1 MRYICVLF
9 VCFSLI
15 INFNLLANNE
25 IDSLKRELNK
35 QPKAKT
41 AEINAKIAE
50 TYYKL
55 NKDSAFKYAN
65 TALIL
70 SSNNN
75 DLNAKA
81 EAYRIIGK
89 YYAEK
94 RNIKLALSY
103 FNNSINLF
111 YLLKDQSRIAD
122 MYNSIGIL
130 YGKIYNYEK
139 ALLYIHKSVELLKV
153 VGDNKKIST
162 SLNNLSVVYRS
173 QKNFN
178 KSLEVCMQSLY
189 YAKKS
194 GDEFSIASSLNN
206 ISLAYI
212 FKEKNKEA
220 LGYQLEAIA
229 IFEKLKSKSR
239 LCSSYM
245 SVGSI
250 YSKLKKNE
258 KAREYYSKALVL
270 ALELKDNYLISF
282 AFQNIGSKYLKDNDF
297 EKAYNNLKKAEEYGQ
312 KINDLGC
319 LKISSENLAEYY
331 SKIGDYK
338 NAFEYYKKFKTY
350 NDSIYNADNLERF
363 QDLQLKYE
371 VEEKDKENKILK
383 QESTIQ
389 KLAIQKQTYLKN
401 TFIIVSI
408 TVIVII
414 IIVYFLLLSK
424 RNANKKLSDNNQ
436 LITLQKDK
444 LEEANAAKDKIFTLI
459 GHDLKTPFY
468 VILRYTQLLKNQF
481 ECLSDTEKKDNISEL
496 HDLTRDVY
504 YVLENLLTW
513 SRSQRG
519 IIHVKK
525 EIINLSALI
534 YASIRP
540 YQTNAGRKNLII
552 NNLIDPSLNIL
563 ADKYTL
569 GTVIGNLFNNACK
582 FTPSGGSITF
592 EVVDNESTEIE
603 ILVKDTG
610 IGIDDDKL
618 KKLFQIGDSFSTD
631 GTEKEKGTGLG
642 LIICKEF
649 IEYNNGS
656 IYVESKINEGSVFTI
671 KLPKE

>member
-1 MRYICVLF
+1 MRYLQVLILF
-9 VCFSLI
+9 LI
-15 INFNLLANNE
+15 INSRLSASN
-25 IDSLKRELNK
+25 IDSLKIELIK
-35 QPKAKT
+35 QPQAKA
-41 AEINAKIAE
+41 AEINFKIAE
-50 TYYKL
+50 TFYKL
-55 NKDSAFKYAN
+55 QIDSALKYAN
-65 TALIL
+65 IALSISL
-70 SSNNN
+70 KKN
-75 DLNAKA
+75 DLKIKA
-81 EAYRIIGK
+81 EAYRLIGK
-89 YYAEK
+89 CYAEK
-94 RNIKLALSY
+94 RNLKLALSY

-111 YLLKDQSRIAD
+111 QQLKDQSRIAD

-139 ALLYIHKSVELLKV
+139 ALFYIHKSVELLKV
-153 VGDNKKIST
+153 AGDNKKIST
-162 SLNNLSVVYRS
+162 SLNNLSVVFRS
-173 QKNFN
+173 QKDFD
-178 KSLEVCMQSLY
+178 KSLDVSLQSLY

-206 ISLAYI
+206 ISLAFI
-212 FKEKNKEA
+212 FKQKNKEA
-220 LGYQLEAIA
+220 LIYQLDAIR

-239 LCSSYM
+239 LCSSYI

-250 YSKLKKNE
+250 YSKMNKHH
-258 KAREYYSKALVL
+258 KAKEYYLKSL
-270 ALELKDNYLISF
+270 ALAHELNDIYLTSF
-282 AFQNIGSKYLKDNDF
+282 AYQNIGSKFLEENNF
-297 EKAYNNLKKAEEYGQ
+297 EKAYNNFKKAEEYGL

-319 LKISSENLAEYY
+319 LKISSEKLAEYY

-350 NDSIYNADNLERF
+350 TDSIYNTDNLERF

-401 TFIIVSI
+401 TFIIFSI
-408 TVIVII
+408 TVIVIF
-414 IIVYFLLLSK
+414 IIVYFLLISK
-424 RNANKKLSDNNQ
+424 RKANKKLSDYNQ

-481 ECLSDTEKKDNISEL
+481 ECLSETEKKDNISEL

-519 IIHVKK
+519 IIHIKK
-525 EIINLSALI
+525 ESINLSALI

-540 YQTNAGRKNLII
+540 YQTNASRKNLIV
-552 NNLIDPSLNIL
+552 NNLIDPSLNIM

-569 GTVIGNLFNNACK
+569 GTVIGNLFNNATK
-582 FTPSGGSITF
+582 FTPVGGSITF
-592 EVVDNESTEIE
+592 EINETENNEFE

-610 IGIDDDKL
+610 IGIDEEKQ

-631 GTEKEKGTGLG
+631 GTENEKGTGLG

-656 IYVESKINEGSVFTI
+656 IFVDSKINEGSIFTI
-671 KLPKE
+671 KLPKY